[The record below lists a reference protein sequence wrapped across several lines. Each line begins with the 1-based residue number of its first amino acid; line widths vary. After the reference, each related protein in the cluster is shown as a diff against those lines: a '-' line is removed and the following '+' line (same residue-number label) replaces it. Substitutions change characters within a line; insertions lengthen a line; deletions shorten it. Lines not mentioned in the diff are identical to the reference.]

1 MIRRPLC
8 FRGETETP
16 LEREGVFDVPY
27 LNRDAIFRSPENLN
41 HIKTIEKIRV
51 LSLAQ
56 IRSSRSIQ
64 RMSLVF
70 ANCRHRTPKTFLTA
84 GLDLNKRENIAN
96 TRDNVDLIMLVGP
109 HVPSEN

>member
-8 FRGETETP
+8 FRGETEP
-16 LEREGVFDVPY
+16 SLEREGVFDVSH

-41 HIKTIEKIRV
+41 HIKTIEKVRI

-56 IRSSRSIQ
+56 VRGSRSIQ

-70 ANCRHRTPKTFLTA
+70 VNCRHRTPKTFLPA
-84 GLDLNKRENIAN
+84 GLNLNKRENIAN
-96 TRDNVDLIMLVGP
+96 TRDNIDLIMPVRP